1 MSLTLFD
8 RTQPPFTFG
17 ADMKRPFSLDAET
30 ETFMPPPSAKVQRT
44 KPPAAKDLRLTPV
57 LLPVTVFIAEQEID
71 QVLASQGFPI
81 EFSVEILAAG
91 IAQGCSSGAVREY
104 LESYPR
110 FQVEEGIKKPVKG
123 CHPVLFYALE
133 RNCVDCVRLL
143 LEHGCDAKAQDLY
156 NVPALA
162 FAIMRSKWTVVSPTE
177 AVKTLLGYGAQPDAV
192 PKDLW
197 ESYLEPP
204 PATPPAGTKAKD
216 DKLTMWCESHH
227 RRILSETLNLSVR
240 YYLHKASLLTTTKA
254 RGMQLAQAHDYVAL
268 LKVPYLVVGQTFAC
282 KFVVDHVT
290 SHIGMNIRSPL
301 VLTFAGLSGHGK
313 TEMAKQMG
321 ALLKVPITVVDCA
334 QMRSDVGLFGARSGY
349 QDNHRGSQ
357 LNNFISKWDAESSV
371 VFLDEFDKTD
381 QEVRN
386 SLLLLLDSGEYHD
399 RRTNKAIDATK
410 TIWILATNLG
420 DHAITKFYKD
430 RMEGATEPEKAK
442 IPHKLL
448 QNQLKALFRD
458 RFGAPMAGRMKNV
471 APFYPFDFS
480 EQAVVAHKF
489 LSELVDQLRQPIDL
503 SPTTK
508 RYPAHVH
515 LAIENDGK
523 LCKHIAEESYITEL
537 GARSLTSGIDDI
549 GRDFFTTF
557 VDNEELVTDD
567 MNEGP
572 LMRYTVQ
579 LVPVAGSKD
588 VSEVSVVREGF
599 TDYYRGQGSE
609 SATPTEDEEMIDGGV
624 DELGDMFGKMMG
636 GKSAVKHEEGNE
648 EVV

>member
-1 MSLTLFD
+1 
-8 RTQPPFTFG
+8 
-17 ADMKRPFSLDAET
+17 MKRPFSLDAEA
-30 ETFMPPPSAKVQRT
+30 EAYKPPPFAKVQRT
-44 KPPAAKDLRLTPV
+44 KPPAAKDLRLAPV
-57 LLPVTVFIAEQEID
+57 FLPATTFIAEGEVD
-71 QVLASQGFPI
+71 QILAAQGAPTD
-81 EFSVEILAAG
+81 FSVETLAAG
-91 IAQGCSSGAVREY
+91 IAQGCSAGAVRGY
-104 LESYPR
+104 LESYPG
-110 FQVEEGIKKPVKG
+110 FQVEAGIKVLVNG

-143 LEHGCDAKAQDLY
+143 LEHGCDAKVHDIY
-156 NVPALA
+156 HVPALA
-162 FAIMRSKWTVVSPTE
+162 FAIMRSKWMVVSPTE
-177 AVKTLLGYGAQPDAV
+177 VVKTLLGFGAQPDVV
-192 PKDLW
+192 PSDMW
-197 ESYLEPP
+197 EDYLEPP
-204 PATPPAGTKAKD
+204 PAIPTTEKDAKD
-216 DKLTMWCESHH
+216 GRIALYALTLWCESHH
-227 RRILSETLNLSVR
+227 RRILAETLNLSVR
-240 YYLHKASLLTTTKA
+240 YFLHKASLLTMTKA

-282 KFVVDHVT
+282 RFVVDHVT

-334 QMRSDVGLFGARSGY
+334 QMRSDIGLFGSRSGY
-349 QDNHRGSQ
+349 HGNHRGSQ
-357 LNNFISKWDAESSV
+357 LNNFLTDMDGARSV

-399 RRTNKAIDATK
+399 RRTNKPIDATK

-430 RMEGATEPEKAK
+430 HMEGATETEKAK

-458 RFGAPMAGRMKNV
+458 RFSAAMAGRMKNV
-471 APFYPFDFS
+471 APFYPFDAN

-515 LAIENDGK
+515 LAIKNDGK
-523 LCKHIAEESYITEL
+523 LCKHIADESYISEL
-537 GARSLTSGIDDI
+537 GARSLTTGIDDI
-549 GRDFFTTF
+549 RRDFYTTF
-557 VDNEELVTDD
+557 VHNEELVTEE
-567 MNEGP
+567 MNQGP

-579 LVPVAGSKD
+579 LVPVAGASD
-588 VSEVSVVREGF
+588 VSEVSVVRNGF
-599 TDYYRGQGSE
+599 TEHYRGQGDGST
-609 SATPTEDEEMIDGGV
+609 APVEDEVMVDGGV
-624 DELGDMFGKMMG
+624 EELGDMFGNMMG
-636 GKSAVKHEEGNE
+636 GKGAVKREEKRDG
-648 EVV
+648 VVGYF